1 MAKRKPTAK
10 KRTSKANRATP
21 AKRAL
26 GARRPPTRRSKK
38 RAPAAKRRSATW
50 PRAKG
55 WKTTQFAIS
64 HLRDE
69 DFKADGLRPYAAYRD
84 LGVGAATQ
92 GMVQAHVIRHVRPF
106 NAEDVAKRHYHD
118 VDFQL
123 IYCLK
128 GWMKSEMDGR
138 ALDITAGTC
147 WLQPPRV
154 KHTVLGYS
162 DDLEL
167 LEIVMPAEF
176 STVEVD
182 PL

>member
-1 MAKRKPTAK
+1 MPSAPSA
-10 KRTSKANRATP
+10 RADSR
-21 AKRAL
+21 RAD
-26 GARRPPTRRSKK
+26 RRSS
-38 RAPAAKRRSATW
+38 ALTAKRRPATR
-50 PRAKG
+50 PGAKG
-55 WKTTQFAIS
+55 WKATTVAVS

-84 LGVGAATQ
+84 LGVGAATR

-106 NAEDVAKRHYHD
+106 KAEDVAKRHYHD

-138 ALDITAGTC
+138 PLEITVGTC
-147 WLQPPRV
+147 WLQPPGVR
-154 KHTVLGYS
+154 HTVLGYS

-176 STVEVD
+176 DTVEVE